1 MQGLRG
7 LGADIPPGFR
17 KHLKTKHRT
26 QPRPPCTCL
35 GFPAPLHFHHL
46 ESVAPFRDCQGD
58 RASTDSPPTTTT
70 THTPFPTRCFQSVQM
85 PQAFPVFL
93 QWVPAWLNTQGLA
106 RVPCA
111 QHRDEIRKPLR
122 VFLPLLKH

>member
-7 LGADIPPGFR
+7 LGADIRPGFR

-58 RASTDSPPTTTT
+58 RASTDSPPPHHN
-70 THTPFPTRCFQSVQM
+70 THTFPNSMLPVCADATGLPCVSAVGACLVKYSSPCQS
-85 PQAFPVFL
+85 A
-93 QWVPAWLNTQGLA
+93 
-106 RVPCA
+106 
-111 QHRDEIRKPLR
+111 LR
-122 VFLPLLKH
+122 STS